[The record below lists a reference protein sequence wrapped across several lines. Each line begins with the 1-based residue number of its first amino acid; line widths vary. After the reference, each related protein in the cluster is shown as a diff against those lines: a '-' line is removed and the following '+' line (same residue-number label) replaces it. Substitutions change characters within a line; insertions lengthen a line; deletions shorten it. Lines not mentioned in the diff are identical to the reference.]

1 MKIAIIG
8 YGKMGK
14 EIEQAAKERGH
25 IISQTFSS
33 AQPFGPDSIID
44 GDVAIEFSKP
54 ELAVKHMKYCLNKGL
69 PVVVGTTG
77 WTNQLSEIESQV
89 KEHQG
94 SLLHASNFS
103 LGVHLFWNL
112 SKKLAQLMN
121 GRNDYNASIT
131 EIHHTEKLDHPSGT
145 AITTAEIILKEQD
158 DYTGWELTEDDR
170 LKEYLKEDIL
180 PVASQRIPYVPGT
193 HEIKYESA
201 IDQLSLT
208 HEAKNRKG
216 FALGAVIAA
225 EWLKDKKGTYTMS
238 DIINFT

>member
-1 MKIAIIG
+1 VKIAIIG

-14 EIEQAAKERGH
+14 EIEQAAIERGH

-33 AQPFGPDSIID
+33 EHPFGPNSQLEA
-44 GDVAIEFSKP
+44 DVAIEFSKP
-54 ELAVKHMKYCLNKGL
+54 ELAVKHMEHCLSYGV

-77 WTNQLSEIESQV
+77 WGDQLPAIESQV
-89 KEHQG
+89 KKHQG

-112 SKKLAQLMN
+112 SQKLSQLMN

-131 EIHHTEKLDHPSGT
+131 EIHHTEKLDQPSGT

-158 DYTGWELTEDDR
+158 DYNGWELTEDDR
-170 LKEYLKEDIL
+170 LKEHVL
-180 PVASQRIPYVPGT
+180 PVTSQRIPYVPGT

-201 IDQLSLT
+201 VDQLSLT
-208 HEAKNRKG
+208 HEAKTRKG

-238 DIINFT
+238 DILNFT

>member
-14 EIEQAAKERGH
+14 EIEQAAIERGH

-33 AQPFGPDSIID
+33 EHPFGPHTYVDA
-44 GDVAIEFSKP
+44 DVAIEFSKP
-54 ELAVKHMKYCLNKGL
+54 ELAVEHMRYCLSNGV

-77 WTNQLSEIESQV
+77 WSDQLPAIESQV
-89 KEHQG
+89 EQHKG

-112 SKKLAQLMN
+112 SKKLSQLMN

-131 EIHHTEKLDHPSGT
+131 EIHHTEKLDQPSGT

-158 DYTGWELTEDDR
+158 DYTEWKLTTEDR
-170 LKEYLKEDIL
+170 LEEHLL
-180 PVASQRIPYVPGT
+180 PVTSERIPNVPGT

-225 EWLKDKKGTYTMS
+225 EWLKNKKGTYTMS

>member
-1 MKIAIIG
+1 VKIAIIG

-14 EIEQAAKERGH
+14 EIERAAIERGH

-33 AQPFGPDSIID
+33 EHPFGPDSQLEA
-44 GDVAIEFSKP
+44 DVAIEFSKP
-54 ELAVKHMKYCLNKGL
+54 ELAVKHMGYCLSYGV

-77 WTNQLSEIESQV
+77 WGDQLSAIESQV
-89 KEHQG
+89 KKHQG

-112 SKKLAQLMN
+112 SKKLSRLMN

-131 EIHHTEKLDHPSGT
+131 EIHHTEKLDQPSGT
-145 AITTAEIILKEQD
+145 AITTAEIIVKEQG
-158 DYTGWELTEDDR
+158 DYTEWKHTKDDR
-170 LKEYLKEDIL
+170 PEEHVL
-180 PVASQRIPYVPGT
+180 PVTSQRIPHVPGT

-201 IDQLSLT
+201 VDQLSLT
-208 HEAKNRKG
+208 HEAKTRKG

-238 DIINFT
+238 DILNFT

>member
-1 MKIAIIG
+1 VKIAIIG

-14 EIEQAAKERGH
+14 EIEQAAIERGH
-25 IISQTFSS
+25 VISQTFSS
-33 AQPFGPDSIID
+33 KHPFAPDSQLD
-44 GDVAIEFSKP
+44 ADVAIEFSKP
-54 ELAVKHMKYCLNKGL
+54 GLAVKHIEYCLSKGV

-77 WTNQLSEIESQV
+77 WGDHLADIESQV
-89 KEHQG
+89 KQHQG

-103 LGVHLFWNL
+103 LGVHLFWDL

-131 EIHHTEKLDHPSGT
+131 EIHHTEKLDQPSGT
-145 AITTAEIILKEQD
+145 AITTAEIILEEQD
-158 DYTGWELTEDDR
+158 DYTEWKLTEDDH
-170 LKEYLKEDIL
+170 LKEHIL
-180 PVASQRIPYVPGT
+180 PVTSQRIPHVPGT

-201 IDQLSLT
+201 IDNLSLT

-216 FALGAVIAA
+216 FALGAVVSA

-238 DIINFT
+238 DIINFTRL